1 MTGVVL
7 GLEGDVALTDIIDR
21 NDLDVETK
29 SRLRPSTT
37 SDSLKLHSGHLAAPR
52 LAQ

>member
-7 GLEGDVALTDIIDR
+7 GLEDDVALTDIIDR

-29 SRLRPSTT
+29 SRLRPSTA
-37 SDSLKLHSGHLAAPR
+37 SDSL
-52 LAQ
+52 